1 MYEVWG
7 GWVITSEGIKE
18 NYSLVVDKGT
28 IVDMGPRDE
37 MRKKYKFDDSIGK
50 YSRIVCPGFVDAHMH
65 SYQIATKGLTADES
79 LIEWLKK
86 YIWKWEG
93 ELTKEKAKACA
104 EAAYLHMLHCGVT
117 SFSDYTSVHHVD
129 EAFKAAKKFG
139 MRAVIGKTL
148 MDRNSSPELQQDT
161 DTCLKETES
170 LLRKWNG
177 KDGGM
182 LNYAVTPRFAI
193 TASDA
198 LLRGCKKICNKYNV
212 LFRTHTEENKDE
224 VKWEKKAYGESIIVH
239 LDKLGLLNER
249 TLLTHCVWTSKK
261 DMDLIAKK
269 KASMAHC
276 PGSNMLLASGTPDI
290 PYMLRKGVNVCLG
303 TDVAAYYNFS
313 MFEQARLACLMQKE
327 ERKDPHAMDH
337 LKAFVMATKNGAKA
351 LGLNDTGEIKIGNKA
366 DVILLSTT
374 HLAFSPLNDV
384 ISQIVYSTFPFAVST
399 VICNGKVLMR
409 EREVLV
415 TDARKIMYRAKEIL
429 GVKK

>member
-18 NYSLVVDKGT
+18 NYSLAIEKDR
-28 IVDMGPRDE
+28 IVDMGARDE

-65 SYQIATKGLTADES
+65 SFQIATKGLTADKS
-79 LIEWLKK
+79 LLEWLKK

-93 ELTKEKAKACA
+93 ELTREKAKACA
-104 EAAYLHMLHCGVT
+104 EASYLHMLHCGVT
-117 SFSDYTSVHHVD
+117 TFSDYTSVHYAE
-129 EAFKAAKKFG
+129 EAFKAARKFG
-139 MRAVIGKTL
+139 MRGVIGKTL
-148 MDRNSSPELQQDT
+148 MDRNSPPELQQDT

-170 LLRKWNG
+170 LLRKWHG
-177 KDGGM
+177 QSRG
-182 LNYAVTPRFAI
+182 LLSYAVTPRFCI
-193 TASDA
+193 TATDD
-198 LLRGCKKICNKYNV
+198 LLRGCRKICNKYKV
-212 LFRTHTEENKDE
+212 LFRTHTEENMSE
-224 VKWEKKAYGESIIVH
+224 VKWEKKHYGKSSIQH

-249 TLLTHCVWTSKK
+249 ALLTHCVWTSKK
-261 DMDLIAKK
+261 DIGLMAKR
-269 KASMAHC
+269 KASLAHC

-290 PYMLRKGVNVCLG
+290 PYMLKKKVNVCLG

-327 ERKDPHAMDH
+327 EQHDPHAMDH
-337 LKAFVMATKNGAKA
+337 FRAFAMATKNGATA
-351 LGLNDTGEIKIGNKA
+351 LGLKDTGEIKIGNKA

-384 ISQIVYSTFPFAVST
+384 ISQIVYSTFPFSVST

-409 EREVLV
+409 EREVLAI
-415 TDARKIMYRAKEIL
+415 DARKVMYRSKEIL